1 MKLLYIGSI
10 CDNYHFIQTVNRSK
24 IKPSAAPQNFE
35 SAILKG
41 LSSYEDV
48 ELECL
53 SLESIATYPNGY
65 KLYLERRK
73 DKLINNI
80 ETHIIPAI
88 NLPFIK
94 PYMHSKGVAVEVK
107 NWMLRNEG
115 TSNKCV
121 FIYGFYATVFKEI
134 INLCNHYKCK
144 CFIMVTDLPSITLTE
159 YKGIKGYLKAREK
172 KYAMDII
179 GRADGYVYITKQ
191 MADAI
196 APQKPYHIMEVLVDT
211 DILPNKLE
219 CKKQRALMYAGTLYK
234 KYGIDMLLNIY
245 EKLNTDYELWI
256 MGAGD
261 YEAEI
266 KERAQRNP
274 NIKFF
279 GVLSREEILS
289 REQQATLLINV
300 RNPED
305 EYTKY
310 SFPSK
315 MIEYML
321 SGTPVITTK
330 LPGFPQEY
338 DEHLFYCENYELE
351 DMVNTFR
358 RVLNLPSEELV
369 QKGCAA
375 SEFVKKQKNC
385 IRQMGK
391 VIDFIKTQL

>member
-1 MKLLYIGSI
+1 MKLLYIGSV
-10 CDNYHFIQTVNRSK
+10 CDNNHFIETVKRSK
-24 IKPSAAPQNFE
+24 IKPSSAPQNFE

-41 LSSYEDV
+41 LSSYVEV

-53 SLESIATYPNGY
+53 SLESTATYPNGY

-94 PYMHSKGVAVEVK
+94 PYMHAKGVAAEVK
-107 NWMLRNEG
+107 KWILRNES
-115 TSNKCV
+115 TSDKCV
-121 FIYGFYATVFKEI
+121 FIYGFYASVFKEVI
-134 INLCNHYKCK
+134 YLCNYYKCK
-144 CFIMVTDLPSITLTE
+144 CFIMITDLPSLSLTE
-159 YKGIKGYLKAREK
+159 YKGIKGYLKTSEK
-172 KYAMDII
+172 KLAMNIV
-179 GRADGYVYITKQ
+179 GRADGYIYITKQ
-191 MADAI
+191 MAEVI
-196 APQKPYHIMEVLVDT
+196 APKKPYHIMEVLVDT
-211 DILPNKLE
+211 DILQNNLK

-261 YEAEI
+261 YEEEI
-266 KERAQRNP
+266 KKRAQNNP
-274 NIKFF
+274 KIKFF

-289 REQQATLLINV
+289 REREATLLVNV
-300 RNPED
+300 RNPQD

-321 SGTPVITTK
+321 SGTPIITTK

-338 DEHLFYCENYELE
+338 DDYLYYCENYELE
-351 DMVNTFR
+351 EMVATFKR
-358 RVLNLPSEELV
+358 ILNLPSEELNR
-369 QKGCAA
+369 KGLAA
-375 SEFVKKQKNC
+375 SDFVIKQKNC
-385 IRQMGK
+385 VKQMGEM
-391 VIDFIKTQL
+391 IDFIKAQL